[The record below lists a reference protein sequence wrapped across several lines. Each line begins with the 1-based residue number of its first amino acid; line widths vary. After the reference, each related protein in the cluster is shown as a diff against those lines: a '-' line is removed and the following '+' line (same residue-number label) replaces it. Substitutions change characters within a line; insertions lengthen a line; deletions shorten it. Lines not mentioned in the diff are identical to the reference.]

1 MAMKLRNVTEA
12 LSVIESAARTANGT
26 SSVIRLPHMVNAFA
40 FTLDVTAGAAN
51 AGDTLDCTVQ
61 TKLDGPDGN
70 QWLDVVSFAQTLGS
84 AADKT
89 HIEKVAASVVEAG
102 LEIGSA
108 LAAGNV
114 RNLIG
119 DVWRASWTV
128 TNTNAA
134 SFTFSVTACPM

>member
-1 MAMKLRNVTEA
+1 MAMKRRNVTEA
-12 LSVIESAARTANGT
+12 VTIKSSDAQTANGT
-26 SSVIRLPHMVNAFA
+26 STAVTLPHMPNAFG
-40 FTLDVTAGAAN
+40 FVLDVTAGAAN

-61 TKLDGPDGN
+61 TKLDTPNGN
-70 QWLDVVSFAQTLGS
+70 QWLDVVSFAQTTGA

-89 HIEKVAASVVEAG
+89 HIEKVSASQAQAG
-102 LEIGSA
+102 FEIGTA
-108 LAAGNV
+108 LAAGNI

-119 DVWRASWTV
+119 DTWRASWTV